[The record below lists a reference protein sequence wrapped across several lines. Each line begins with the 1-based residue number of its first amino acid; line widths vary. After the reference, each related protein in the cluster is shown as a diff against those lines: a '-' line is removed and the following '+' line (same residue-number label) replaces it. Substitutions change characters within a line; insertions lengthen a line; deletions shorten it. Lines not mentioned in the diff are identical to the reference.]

1 MPGLLSRILNEQ
13 RGWQAGWKLIFVD
26 LDWFVS
32 LLCLSFDRFF
42 RRYFHSHVEYLV
54 LRDLRFLG

>member
-1 MPGLLSRILNEQ
+1 
-13 RGWQAGWKLIFVD
+13 
-26 LDWFVS
+26 VS